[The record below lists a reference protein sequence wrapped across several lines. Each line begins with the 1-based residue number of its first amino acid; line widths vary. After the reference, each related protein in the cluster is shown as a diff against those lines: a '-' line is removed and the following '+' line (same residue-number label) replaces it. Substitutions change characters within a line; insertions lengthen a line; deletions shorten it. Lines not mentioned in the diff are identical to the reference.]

1 MVSKKTVTAIFMLYK
16 NMKTIV
22 CSPND
27 DTNFFDIVTGV
38 LEGDT
43 LESFLLIIYLDDI
56 LWMSIDLMM
65 LYKDIKA
72 HLMVTLNSLTLSME
86 SRKEIY

>member
-1 MVSKKTVTAIFMLYK
+1 MNVNRSNDALQRYK
-16 NMKTIV
+16 
-22 CSPND
+22 SSLD
-27 DTNFFDIVTGV
+27 GDTEFFDIVTGV

-43 LESFLLIIYLDDI
+43 LESFLFIIYLDDI

-86 SRKEIY
+86 SRKEIH

>member
-1 MVSKKTVTAIFMLYK
+1 MNVNRSNDALQRYK
-16 NMKTIV
+16 
-22 CSPND
+22 SSLD
-27 DTNFFDIVTGV
+27 GDTEFFDIVTGV

-43 LESFLLIIYLDDI
+43 LESFLFIIYLDDI